1 MSMWNREIIFIWLD
15 EVTLSSFTSQLK
27 TRHLPH
33 WPPSISQH
41 CRFPFV
47 RKAMMI
53 SSGQSCTFQV
63 LAFPIWGSNQC
74 HKVNVDVSVSR
85 SETTSKTTTRSL
97 SLEGLVICQ
106 NEPNILSV
114 TVKTVRLCFGCDVT
128 LQMFLL
134 FSCEKWKHQGTMLST
149 FTFFASYGKKVANV
163 AHWHSVRD
171 IQICNCH
178 SLSFVHLWVP

>member
-47 RKAMMI
+47 RKAMII

-97 SLEGLVICQ
+97 SLGLVIRQ

-114 TVKTVRLCFGCDVT
+114 TVKTVLCFGCDVT

-171 IQICNCH
+171 IHINIYICIYIYK
-178 SLSFVHLWVP
+178 S